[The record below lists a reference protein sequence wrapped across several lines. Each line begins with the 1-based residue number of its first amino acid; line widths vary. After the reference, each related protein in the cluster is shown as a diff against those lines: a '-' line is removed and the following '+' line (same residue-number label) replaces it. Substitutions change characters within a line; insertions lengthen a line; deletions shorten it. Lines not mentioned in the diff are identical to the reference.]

1 MKAANSSSSAHD
13 EISGIWKSDYYYR
26 SSEKESDSESVQ
38 YVRMYPQG
46 GELVVETL
54 PNNDAYFVA
63 RFWLDGDVA
72 TGSWQGISAPES
84 ERHGAVYHGA
94 VQLVI
99 SKDRKHM
106 KGRWVGFG
114 KKMEVKTGPW
124 EFSYLGE
131 DISAI
136 EDDKAKNKKKK

>member
-1 MKAANSSSSAHD
+1 MNAGSQSSAQD
-13 EISGIWKSDYYYR
+13 EISGIWKSNYTYR
-26 SSEKESDSESVQ
+26 SSEKGADSESMQ

-94 VQLVI
+94 VQLII
-99 SKDRKHM
+99 SKDHKRM
-106 KGRWVGFG
+106 KGKWVGFG
-114 KKMEVKTGPW
+114 KEMEVKTGPW
-124 EFSYLGE
+124 EFIYLGE
-131 DISAI
+131 DESAI
-136 EDDKAKNKKKK
+136 EKDKNKSN